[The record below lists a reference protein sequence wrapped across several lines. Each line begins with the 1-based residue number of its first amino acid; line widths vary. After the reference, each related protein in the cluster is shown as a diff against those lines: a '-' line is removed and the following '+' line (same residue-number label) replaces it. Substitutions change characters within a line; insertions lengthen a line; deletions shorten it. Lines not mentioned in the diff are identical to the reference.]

1 MTDSTNYKVCSMCG
15 SLVDNDN
22 MFNVKGNELCKTCVE
37 KKLEEKVM
45 ISPLGTFICSL
56 IPGVGQIFLGKK
68 QKGLF
73 LLSMFMLNIFLF
85 LVGIF
90 MCEIF
95 YYFQPIYAISIL
107 TTMFFPILACITY
120 FYSLFDANI
129 SRKYIES
136 NTYVDSFID
145 KLAYN
150 FFKCKTKKYLQEE
163 IIDKRLQ

>member
-22 MFNVKGNELCKTCVE
+22 MFNVKGNEICKTCVE

-73 LLSMFMLNIFLF
+73 LLSMFILNIFLF
-85 LVGIF
+85 LVG
-90 MCEIF
+90 
-95 YYFQPIYAISIL
+95 ISIL

>member
-73 LLSMFMLNIFLF
+73 LLSMFILNIFLF
-85 LVGIF
+85 LVG
-90 MCEIF
+90 
-95 YYFQPIYAISIL
+95 ISIL

>member
-1 MTDSTNYKVCSMCG
+1 MTNSTNYKVCSMCG

-22 MFNVKGNELCKTCVE
+22 IFNIKGNEICKTCVE
-37 KKLEEKVM
+37 KKLEEKGN
-45 ISPLGTFICSL
+45 ISPLGTFMCSL

-95 YYFQPIYAISIL
+95 YYFQPFYAISIL
-107 TTMFFPILACITY
+107 ITMFSPILACIIY
-120 FYSLFDANI
+120 FYSLFDSNI
-129 SRKYIES
+129 SRKYIEN
-136 NTYVDSFID
+136 NTYIDGFID
-145 KLAYN
+145 KLAYKILKSKN
-150 FFKCKTKKYLQEE
+150 KKYLQEK

>member
-1 MTDSTNYKVCSMCG
+1 MTNSTNYKVCSMCG

-22 MFNVKGNELCKTCVE
+22 IFNIKGNEICKTCVE
-37 KKLEEKVM
+37 KKLEEKGN
-45 ISPLGTFICSL
+45 ISPLGTFMCSL

-95 YYFQPIYAISIL
+95 YYFQPFYAISIL
-107 TTMFFPILACITY
+107 ITMFSPILACIIY
-120 FYSLFDANI
+120 FYSLFDSNI
-129 SRKYIES
+129 SRKYIEN
-136 NTYVDSFID
+136 NTYIDGFID
-145 KLAYN
+145 KLSYKILKSKN
-150 FFKCKTKKYLQEE
+150 KKYLQEK